1 MNLAELEKMRD
12 AFKSRCADFVDFQ
25 QTNGVYFNQERGGDY
40 KNALI
45 SKAKDIL
52 AGPDGVKPE
61 NIGLQF
67 LNLVEGMRSG
77 GFVNFRAFD
86 AIKKGGAKAKHEVS
100 LALGEMLLSTDA
112 PAVAAANAAR
122 RIHPFVSGFS
132 LVRSLVT
139 SVLALA
145 KPSEAIAVKTN
156 YLKKVFTRLT
166 GKKLFKNAVM
176 SADEYQALLDLA
188 FEIQT
193 ELTKWGWKPLDLW
206 DVQGFLWV
214 VADPDYA
221 EGTPPPT
228 PPDTDVER
236 VVDQPQVDPLRH
248 PMNLILYGPPGTGK
262 TWATARKAVE
272 ICTGTGQSDLVSDRQ
287 EVMKAYREL
296 VSKGQVVFTTFHQS
310 IGYEEFVEGLRPVT
324 DSAVGGGSAGFRLEP
339 CKGVFRIICERAASS
354 PGKPF
359 VLIIDEI
366 NRANVSRVLG
376 ELITLLEP
384 DKRLRAVNELTVT
397 LPYSGATFGVPS
409 NLYVIGT
416 MNTADRSIALLDT
429 ALRRRFKFE
438 EMLPNYKLL
447 DRLVEDIHLGNLL
460 KAINR
465 RVEWLFDR
473 DHQIGHSYLIDVKT
487 MDDLDD
493 VMRGKII
500 PLLAEYFYE
509 DWEKVRA
516 ALNDQKEDGCFVI
529 RKELPAPPGFQS
541 EEKRWR
547 YEINEDE
554 FIDGYEAAAE
564 QV

>member
-12 AFKSRCADFVDFQ
+12 AFKSSCTDFVDFQ
-25 QTNGVYFNQERGGDY
+25 QTDGFYFNHERGGDY

-52 AGPDGVKPE
+52 DGPDGDKPE
-61 NIGLQF
+61 KVGLKF
-67 LNLVEGMRSG
+67 LELVEGIKNG

-132 LVRSLVT
+132 LVRSLVS

-145 KPSEAIAVKTN
+145 KPSEAIAIKTR
-156 YLKKVFTRLT
+156 YLQKAARKLT
-166 GKKLFKNAVM
+166 GKPLFSSGVM
-176 SADEYQALLDLA
+176 TADEYQALLDLA

-193 ELTKWGWKPLDLW
+193 VLKEWDWKPQDLW

-214 VADPDYA
+214 VADY
-221 EGTPPPT
+221 PPPPS
-228 PPDTDVER
+228 PPPPPETDVNP
-236 VVDQPQVDPLRH
+236 VADQPMGDPPAL
-248 PMNLILYGPPGTGK
+248 NLILYGPPGTGK

-272 ICTGTGQSDLVSDRQ
+272 ICTGIGQSDLVDDRQ
-287 EVMKAYREL
+287 KVMAAYKEL
-296 VSKGQVVFTTFHQS
+296 VTAGRVVFTTFHQS

-324 DSAVGGGSAGFRLEP
+324 NAAGQPSAGFRLEP
-339 CKGVFRIICERAASS
+339 YKGIFRRICESAESS
-354 PGKPF
+354 PGVPF

-366 NRANVSRVLG
+366 NRANVSKVLG

-384 DKRLRAVNELTVT
+384 DKRLRELNALTVT
-397 LPYSGATFGVPS
+397 LPYSRETFGVPN

-429 ALRRRFKFE
+429 ALRRRFEFE
-438 EMLPNYKLL
+438 EMMPDYTRL

-487 MDDLDD
+487 TDDLDE

-516 ALNDQKEDGCFVI
+516 ALNDQKKDGCFVI
-529 RKELPAPPGFQS
+529 RKKLPSPPGFQS
-541 EEKRWR
+541 EEERWR

>member
-1 MNLAELEKMRD
+1 M
-12 AFKSRCADFVDFQ
+12 
-25 QTNGVYFNQERGGDY
+25 GDPP
-40 KNALI
+40 AL
-45 SKAKDIL
+45 
-52 AGPDGVKPE
+52 
-61 NIGLQF
+61 
-67 LNLVEGMRSG
+67 
-77 GFVNFRAFD
+77 
-86 AIKKGGAKAKHEVS
+86 
-100 LALGEMLLSTDA
+100 
-112 PAVAAANAAR
+112 
-122 RIHPFVSGFS
+122 
-132 LVRSLVT
+132 
-139 SVLALA
+139 
-145 KPSEAIAVKTN
+145 
-156 YLKKVFTRLT
+156 
-166 GKKLFKNAVM
+166 
-176 SADEYQALLDLA
+176 
-188 FEIQT
+188 
-193 ELTKWGWKPLDLW
+193 
-206 DVQGFLWV
+206 
-214 VADPDYA
+214 
-221 EGTPPPT
+221 
-228 PPDTDVER
+228 
-236 VVDQPQVDPLRH
+236 
-248 PMNLILYGPPGTGK
+248 NLILYGPPGTGK

-272 ICTGTGQSDLVSDRQ
+272 ICTGIGQSDLVDDRQ
-287 EVMKAYREL
+287 KVMAAYKEL
-296 VSKGQVVFTTFHQS
+296 VTAGRVVFTTFHQS

-324 DSAVGGGSAGFRLEP
+324 DSAVGQASAGFRLEP
-339 CKGVFRIICERAASS
+339 CNGIFRIICERAVSS

-384 DKRLRAVNELTVT
+384 DKRLDAANALTVT

-447 DRLVEDIHLGNLL
+447 DRLVEDIHLGHLL

-487 MDDLDD
+487 TDDLDE

-529 RKELPAPPGFQS
+529 RKELPSPPGFQS